1 MLACEQ
7 GGLIMPTQ
15 RTIVITGATRG
26 IGRATAEELAA
37 PGVRLILHHRTGP
50 AVAEEVASACERA
63 GASVRIVQA
72 DVARSDNLSRFIE
85 ALASEGPLAGLVNN
99 AGVYE
104 GDSLADTTESQWSR
118 VLDINL
124 KAPVFLIRGLAQ
136 QLQAGHGSV
145 VNLGSIMGQRP
156 SAGAYPYQASKAA
169 ISHLTQ
175 SLALELAPAVR
186 VNAVAPG
193 FVMTDINRGGWE
205 HDPFRKAVEADT
217 PLGRWGQ
224 PADIAP
230 VVAFLLSDAA
240 RFVTGQTLLVDGG
253 KGL

>member
-1 MLACEQ
+1 
-7 GGLIMPTQ
+7 MPTH

-26 IGRATAEELAA
+26 IGRAIAEELAA
-37 PGVRLILHHRTGP
+37 PGIRLVLHHRTGP
-50 AVAEEVASACERA
+50 TLAKEVASACERA
-63 GASVRIVQA
+63 GAAVRIVQA
-72 DVARSDNLSRFIE
+72 DVARSEELSAFVA

-104 GDSLADTTESQWSR
+104 GDSLADTTESQWTR

-124 KAPVFLIRGLAQ
+124 KAPVFLIRGLAR
-136 QLQAGHGSV
+136 QLEAGHGAV

-169 ISHLTQ
+169 IRHLTQ

-193 FVMTDINRGGWE
+193 FIMTDMNRGGWE
-205 HDPFRKAVEADT
+205 HDPFRREVEADT

-240 RFVTGQTLLVDGG
+240 RFITGQTLLVDGG
-253 KGL
+253 KGI